1 MTCLLKLA
9 EVGATDLDL
18 SLRIVTGI
26 FLQRSYSRH
35 LARSRRREIEL
46 SIWSSLSPCR
56 VDRKRLL
63 SWLPQLPVSLLQKC
77 CDLIL
82 ISAVKLFQEGKYKKA
97 IPIAQSVL
105 ALDRHMFGPD
115 GKNTLVGMSNLSL
128 LYRSVSDYS
137 KGVPLY
143 QEILQI
149 DEKLY
154 GSENADIAAAM
165 NNQAPE
171 WLQLFECPP
180 TCPSCAAAGD
190 DVGLFTKSLLQEWGN
205 IWAGR

>member
-1 MTCLLKLA
+1 
-9 EVGATDLDL
+9 LDH
-18 SLRIVTGI
+18 R
-26 FLQRSYSRH
+26 
-35 LARSRRREIEL
+35 
-46 SIWSSLSPCR
+46 
-56 VDRKRLL
+56 L
-63 SWLPQLPVSLLQKC
+63 SWLPQLPVSLLQNC

-82 ISAVKLFQEGKYKKA
+82 ISAVKLFQEGKYQEA

-105 ALDRHMFGPD
+105 ALDRQMFGRD
-115 GKNTLVGMSNLSL
+115 GKNTLVAMSNLSL
-128 LYRSVSDYS
+128 PYRNVGDYS

-154 GSENADIAAAM
+154 SSENADTAAAM

-171 WLQLFECPP
+171 WLQLFECSP

-190 DVGLFTKSLLQEWGN
+190 DVGLFTKSFLQEWSN